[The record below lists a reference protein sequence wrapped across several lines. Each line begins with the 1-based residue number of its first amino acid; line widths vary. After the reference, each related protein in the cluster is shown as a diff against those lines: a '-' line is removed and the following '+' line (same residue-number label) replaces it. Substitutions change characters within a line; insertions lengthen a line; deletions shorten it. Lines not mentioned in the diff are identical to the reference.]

1 MKELGYVSS
10 NGIETTESTSEICS
24 WWNNGV
30 MWALITDET
39 AIVLEAEWNDTDI
52 ASYIAKKR
60 PWCV

>member
-39 AIVLEAEWNDTDI
+39 AIVLEAEYNDSDI
-52 ASYIAKKR
+52 AS
-60 PWCV
+60 